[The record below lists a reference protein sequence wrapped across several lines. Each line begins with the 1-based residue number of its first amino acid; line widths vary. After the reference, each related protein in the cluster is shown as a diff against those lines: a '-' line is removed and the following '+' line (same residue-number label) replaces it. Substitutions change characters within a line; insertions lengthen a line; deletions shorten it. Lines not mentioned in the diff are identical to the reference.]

1 MMMLRTLD
9 RTARNGQRPRCVRSA
24 WHTANHA
31 PVTRSGVLGVTA
43 VPPHGRA
50 IGGLALARY
59 AVCRMPRPLR
69 HREPVAQHGT
79 ADSLS
84 PRARAFSLRGVTD
97 PRRRPRVTAA
107 APAVGLLL
115 AASAASAQDS
125 MHVHAHA
132 RERAR
137 VSADVTA
144 LAVRALRSVE
154 GRTIDEGYLTQPVVM
169 AHAPL
174 WRGRVRF
181 TGTLNLEALTLRDG
195 QLTPGSYGEGFVDR
209 RHPHTF
215 VHEAMASVAGRPL
228 GGPLRA
234 SLAAGKGFVPFGTD
248 DPMLRPF
255 VLFPV
260 NHHLAQVLER
270 YVAIAGVR
278 VPGALLEGA
287 TFGGDEPA
295 GPWAWPRARRFGEAW
310 AGRATLLPLELA
322 GGAAPGALEL
332 SASHAW
338 VPSPEEPTGVGLD
351 QRKSSL
357 AARWATADGAVT
369 DAALGGYALLEW
381 ARTDE
386 VRGARRA
393 FRYQSVLAEGSAWR
407 AVRGS
412 VVSLAARAERTG
424 RPEEERLL
432 DPFRTVRP
440 HFEQN
445 VLGITEWR
453 ILTLAAS
460 VRPRAGRLRLAPFV
474 EAARAA
480 PRALVRP
487 SAFQPQLFYRARVQ
501 WTLAAGARLGLGR
514 PHGRMGRYGVAAAH

>member
-1 MMMLRTLD
+1 M
-9 RTARNGQRPRCVRSA
+9 
-24 WHTANHA
+24 
-31 PVTRSGVLGVTA
+31 
-43 VPPHGRA
+43 
-50 IGGLALARY
+50 
-59 AVCRMPRPLR
+59 
-69 HREPVAQHGT
+69 
-79 ADSLS
+79 
-84 PRARAFSLRGVTD
+84 
-97 PRRRPRVTAA
+97 TAA
-107 APAVGLLL
+107 LLL
-115 AASAASAQDS
+115 SASAAGAQDGA
-125 MHVHAHA
+125 HVHPAA
-132 RERAR
+132 RHDAERAR
-137 VSADVTA
+137 LSADVTA
-144 LAVRALRSVE
+144 LVVRALRSVE

-169 AHAPL
+169 GHAPL
-174 WRGRVRF
+174 WGGRLRL

-215 VHEAMASVAGRPL
+215 VHEAMASVEGRPL
-228 GGPLRA
+228 GPVRM

-260 NHHLAQVLER
+260 NHHLAQLLER

-295 GPWAWPRARRFGEAW
+295 GPWTWPRARRFGEAW

-322 GGAAPGALEL
+322 GRARRAGPGALEL

-357 AARWATADGAVT
+357 AARWATADRAASDGAVT
-369 DAALGGYALLEW
+369 DSAAGGYALLEW

-393 FRYQSVLAEGSAWR
+393 FRYQSVLAEASAWR
-407 AVRGS
+407 PVLGTPVA
-412 VVSLAARAERTG
+412 LAARAERTG

-474 EAARAA
+474 EAARAE

-501 WTLAAGARLGLGR
+501 WTLAAGVRLGLGR

>member
-1 MMMLRTLD
+1 M
-9 RTARNGQRPRCVRSA
+9 
-24 WHTANHA
+24 
-31 PVTRSGVLGVTA
+31 
-43 VPPHGRA
+43 
-50 IGGLALARY
+50 
-59 AVCRMPRPLR
+59 
-69 HREPVAQHGT
+69 
-79 ADSLS
+79 
-84 PRARAFSLRGVTD
+84 TD
-97 PRRRPRVTAA
+97 HRRPRALRAVAPAA
-107 APAVGLLL
+107 ALLPALLL
-115 AASAASAQDS
+115 AASAAAAQE
-125 MHVHAHA
+125 HVHADPPNADAPHA
-132 RERAR
+132 AHERAR

-154 GRTIDEGYLTQPVVM
+154 GRTLDEGYLTQPVVM
-169 AHAPL
+169 GHAPL
-174 WRGRVRF
+174 WGGRVRL
-181 TGTLNLEALTLRDG
+181 TGTLNLEALTLRGG
-195 QLTPGSYGEGFVDR
+195 QLTPGIYGEGFVDR

-215 VHEAMASVAGRPL
+215 VHEAMASLQGRPL
-228 GGPLRA
+228 GGPLRL

-260 NHHLAQVLER
+260 NHHLAQLLER
-270 YVAIAGVR
+270 YVAVAGAR

-287 TFGGDEPA
+287 TFGGDEPT
-295 GPWAWPRARRFGEAW
+295 GPWDWPRAARFGEAW

-322 GGAAPGALEL
+322 GRGGRAAPGALEL
-332 SASHAW
+332 SASHAR
-338 VPSPEEPTGVGLD
+338 VPSPEDPTGVGLD

-357 AARWATADGAVT
+357 AARWTTGDDAVT
-369 DAALGGYALLEW
+369 DPAAGGYALLEW

-386 VRGARRA
+386 LRGARRA
-393 FRYQSVLAEGSAWR
+393 FRYQSVLAEASAWR
-407 AVRGS
+407 PALGTI
-412 VVSLAARAERTG
+412 VSLAARAERTG

-453 ILTLAAS
+453 IATLAAS
-460 VRPRAGRLRLAPFV
+460 VQPRAGSLRLAPFV
-474 EAARAA
+474 EVARAQ

-501 WTLAAGARLGLGR
+501 WTLAAGVRLGLGR